1 DMLSVGGIMAGL
13 SSKIIKQISI
23 PLPPTRSEQIRIAQ
37 ILSDMD
43 NEIQELERKIE
54 KYKMLKQGMMQ
65 SLLTGKI
72 RLV

>member
-1 DMLSVGGIMAGL
+1 MVHIPLQERIEAIV
-13 SSKIIKQISI
+13 I
-23 PLPPTRSEQIRIAQ
+23 PLPKSRDEQNRIVQ

-43 NEIQELERKIE
+43 NEIQQLEKQLE

>member
-1 DMLSVGGIMAGL
+1 
-13 SSKIIKQISI
+13 
-23 PLPPTRSEQIRIAQ
+23 
-37 ILSDMD
+37 MD
-43 NEIQELERKIE
+43 NEIQKLETKIG